1 MMVRLAGSADAEQL
15 FVLNE
20 QFNGKNCTTVENIRQ
35 SLSNNAQEV
44 VAVAEEDGI
53 LAGFVCAQVKKSFCY
68 KERYAEIS
76 EVFVNEA
83 YRRRKI
89 ASSMILFVEEYCMQ
103 HYEIY
108 NFELQTGEESGSA
121 GFVPCDWI

>member
-89 ASSMILFVEEYCMQ
+89 AISKK
-103 HYEIY
+103 
-108 NFELQTGEESGSA
+108 
-121 GFVPCDWI
+121 